1 MSLTVYISGA
11 ITTDDE
17 KLKRTLLRFYETL
30 GEACRAK
37 GFNPYIPHINTG
49 LFIDDEILQC
59 SDVCERDRNAVA
71 GSCLIVVYIG
81 EPSIGVGIEIE
92 VAYREGVPVVLVCE
106 RSRHEQRKLSPMP
119 LGHPA
124 VIDHIV
130 FSDIADAQW
139 QLRAFLH
146 RFRERLPEHN
156 QLPLFSIT

>member
-1 MSLTVYISGA
+1 MSLTVYISGQL
-11 ITTDDE
+11 TTDDE
-17 KLKRTLLRFYETL
+17 TRKQTLLHLYETL

-37 GFNPYIPHINTG
+37 AFDPYIPHIHTG
-49 LFIDDEILQC
+49 LFIGDETLEC

-92 VAYREGVPVVLVCE
+92 VAYREGVPAVLVYE
-106 RSRHEQRKLSPMP
+106 RFLFEQRKLSPMP

-124 VIDHIV
+124 VIGHIA
-130 FSDIADAQW
+130 FSDIANAQW
-139 QLRAFLH
+139 QLRVFLH

-156 QLPLFSIT
+156 QLPLFSTT